1 MRHRKARRKLGR
13 TSSHRQALLRNL
25 VTSLLMHE
33 RIVTTEAKAKEL
45 RRIAEKMITLA
56 KREDLHARRQAAK
69 IVMDESV
76 LKKLFDS
83 LGARFSKRSGGYT
96 RITKLSYRVGDGAPL
111 AAIELLDQ
119 EGQKAEVSV
128 KEKVKRALRS
138 PGGAKREGGKEKE
151 KPEAKGAKEAKA
163 GEKERKEKPAEGRR
177 RRRRRPPRPPREKE
191 RGAPGGQNADR
202 A

>member
-1 MRHRKARRKLGR
+1 MRHQKARKKLGR
-13 TSSHRQALLRNL
+13 TTSHRQALLRNL
-25 VTSLLMHE
+25 VTSLLLHE

-56 KREDLHARRQAAK
+56 KREDLHARRQAAQ
-69 IVMDESV
+69 IIMDESV

-119 EGQKAEVSV
+119 EGQKAEASV
-128 KEKVKRALRS
+128 KDRVKKALRR
-138 PGGAKREGGKEKE
+138 PRGTRTDGEREKQQAKEVKGSEKE
-151 KPEAKGAKEAKA
+151 KRGRPGQ
-163 GEKERKEKPAEGRR
+163 GRR
-177 RRRRRPPRPPREKE
+177 RKPPPPKAKEKQVS
-191 RGAPGGQNADR
+191 GDVQNT
-202 A
+202 

>member
-1 MRHRKARRKLGR
+1 MRHQKARRKLGR

-33 RIVTTEAKAKEL
+33 RIITTEAKAREL

-69 IVMDESV
+69 IIMDESV

-83 LGARFSKRSGGYT
+83 LGARFAKRSGGYT

-128 KEKVKRALRS
+128 TEKVKKALRR
-138 PGGAKREGGKEKE
+138 PIRAQREGDREKEKE
-151 KPEAKGAKEAKA
+151 KPEAKEAKA
-163 GEKERKEKPAEGRR
+163 QKQERKGKPGEGR
-177 RRRRRPPRPPREKE
+177 RRRRRPPRQKE
-191 RGAPGGQNADR
+191 RPASGEQNAEQ

>member
-1 MRHRKARRKLGR
+1 MRHQKARRKLGR

-33 RIVTTEAKAKEL
+33 RIITTEAKAKEL

-69 IVMDESV
+69 IIMDESV

-83 LGARFSKRSGGYT
+83 LGARFAKRSGGYT

-128 KEKVKRALRS
+128 TEKVKKALRR
-138 PGGAKREGGKEKE
+138 PRRGQKEGDKEKEKE
-151 KPEAKGAKEAKA
+151 KPEAKESKS
-163 GEKERKEKPAEGRR
+163 EKQEGKGRLKEGRR
-177 RRRRRPPRPPREKE
+177 RRPRPPRQKE
-191 RGAPGGQNADR
+191 RPSGGEQSAEQ
-202 A
+202 AITP